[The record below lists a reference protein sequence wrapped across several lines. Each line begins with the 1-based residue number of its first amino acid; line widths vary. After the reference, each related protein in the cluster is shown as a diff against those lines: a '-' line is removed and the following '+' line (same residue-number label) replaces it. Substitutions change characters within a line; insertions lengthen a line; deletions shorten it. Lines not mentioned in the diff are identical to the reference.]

1 MVVLLEYL
9 LSTKKDTDKVISS
22 NVKAMLEKEFKAG
35 ITTPEYYLNFQE
47 RVDNIKYQALSFLI
61 EQKKEKKESNS
72 LWSSSQRKH
81 TA

>member
-1 MVVLLEYL
+1 
-9 LSTKKDTDKVISS
+9 
-22 NVKAMLEKEFKAG
+22 MLEKEFKAG

-61 EQKKEKKESNS
+61 EQKKEKKKVIAYGAAAKG
-72 LWSSSQRKH
+72 KH